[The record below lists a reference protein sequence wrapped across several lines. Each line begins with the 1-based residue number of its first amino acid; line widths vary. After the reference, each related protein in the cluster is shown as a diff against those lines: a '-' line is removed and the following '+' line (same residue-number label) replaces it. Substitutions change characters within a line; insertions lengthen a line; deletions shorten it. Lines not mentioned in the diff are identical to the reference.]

1 MRRDEAYLLD
11 ILIAARKA
19 RSFVEGISRAEFGQ
33 SDLHQSAVIRA
44 LEVMGEAGR
53 QISDSTREAHPE
65 IPWEQMSGMRNRLLH
80 EYFRVNVQTVW
91 DTVQNDLPDIIRLI
105 EPLVPPDDEA
115 ESDTPPA
122 DSSV

>member
-44 LEVMGEAGR
+44 LEIMGEAAR
-53 QISDSTREAHPE
+53 QISDSTREVHPE

-91 DTVQNDLPDIIRLI
+91 DTVQNNVPDLIRLI

-115 ESDTPPA
+115 DA
-122 DSSV
+122 DSPAAAE